1 MDVSLS
7 PRQSLWGLPDSER
20 LRAGSA
26 PQTQSFVPAPWPTW
40 KAGQLDWIFIKINHQ
55 LLAPAVGEAL
65 LAPGIRSLLSN
76 IEKEGG
82 RWEGGGEGGGEGGED
97 GVQPLAHH
105 DLLPATAEASLPVLP
120 GGAGGSHKL
129 ITISRTTRDHHGLVW
144 KFLCHLSID
153 SLK

>member
-1 MDVSLS
+1 M
-7 PRQSLWGLPDSER
+7 
-20 LRAGSA
+20 
-26 PQTQSFVPAPWPTW
+26 
-40 KAGQLDWIFIKINHQ
+40 DWIFIKINHQ

-76 IEKEGG
+76 IEKKGGGGGEGEGG
-82 RWEGGGEGGGEGGED
+82 GGVGEGGGEE

-129 ITISRTTRDHHGLVW
+129 IAISRTTRDRRGLV
-144 KFLCHLSID
+144 
-153 SLK
+153 